1 MNVSYVNMIDDSSF
15 GIQQSSDSMLNMI
28 RTASPD
34 SDTNLLQASEK
45 QLNINKL
52 NNELVYNASLE
63 MEKSQKK
70 VEKENIK
77 RTFSMFS

>member
-1 MNVSYVNMIDDSSF
+1 MNVSYVNMINDSAF
-15 GIQQSSDSMLNMI
+15 GIQQSSDSMLGMI
-28 RTASPD
+28 RNASPD
-34 SDTNLLQASEK
+34 SNTNLLQSSEK

-70 VEKENIK
+70 VNQDNIK
-77 RTFSMFS
+77 RTFSIFA